1 MSLLGFD
8 APGRLAL
15 GQISTIVTLNL
26 PASAASYLVTGNAAG
41 LSRDFKTWL
50 PGPFDHDDWM
60 ARTIQREAW
69 IPETKMME
77 TWSTRARQA
86 EPWTPAIT
94 EGETWT
100 IE

>member
-15 GQISTIVTLNL
+15 GQISAIVTLNL
-26 PASAASYLVTGNAAG
+26 PASAAFYLVTGNAAG
-41 LSRDFKTWL
+41 LSRDFEAWL

-60 ARTIQREAW
+60 ARTIQSEAW
-69 IPETKMME
+69 MPRTKLSE
-77 TWSTRARQA
+77 TWTAQAKQA
-86 EPWTPAIT
+86 EPWTPAVKH
-94 EGETWT
+94 GETWT